1 MELEHQIPL
10 VFFKLATGPEDD
22 GLDLSLIEEAKDWAP
37 GSEEERV
44 GYGALESE
52 KGGLGLREEAGA
64 CAVCRVCSVCLSLSC
79 LFSPLLSC

>member
-44 GYGALESE
+44 GYGSLESE
-52 KGGLGLREEAGA
+52 KGGG
-64 CAVCRVCSVCLSLSC
+64 
-79 LFSPLLSC
+79 